1 MPFPCINSAKG
12 VDPRFSTSLDTLPN
26 MSFVR
31 SEDYQ
36 AGTEEKGLDD
46 VAHVEDPTVEEVVVD
61 ADAKGFVDHTL
72 VVDDATN
79 RRLLRMINWR

>member
-1 MPFPCINSAKG
+1 
-12 VDPRFSTSLDTLPN
+12 
-26 MSFVR
+26 
-31 SEDYQ
+31 
-36 AGTEEKGLDD
+36 
-46 VAHVEDPTVEEVVVD
+46 VVD

>member
-1 MPFPCINSAKG
+1 MPFLRPQ
-12 VDPRFSTSLDTLPN
+12 
-26 MSFVR
+26 
-31 SEDYQ
+31 DYE
-36 AGTEEKGLDD
+36 AGTEEKVLDD
-46 VAHVEDPTVEEVVVD
+46 VVHVEDSNVEEVIVD

>member
-1 MPFPCINSAKG
+1 
-12 VDPRFSTSLDTLPN
+12 